1 MVIHGSYSPITS
13 HLTLA
18 LHLMT
23 HDNTLLNLWSSGS
36 SVPPV
41 AVSPWPPPPPR
52 RRTRSWPGWATSAPG
67 SGRWSSSRGCS
78 AHPPSAMSWSWHSW
92 MLRWIFR
99 KNGWIWTIP
108 IAQTL
113 LWRQCWTIPIN
124 LCRFPSGAGGRVSC
138 RTCPWL
144 CGGTSAGRA
153 RRGARWAVIGQHVT
167 ILPSDWSRCWTW
179 TGTRWRPTR
188 CRSWS
193 PGPARGSA
201 TAGSGTRTP
210 FRPPSPGELWL
221 VDIMLISDWS
231 TISSDF
237 DLVCGRDYLT
247 SLAQERSDFW
257 QC

>member
-92 MLRWIFR
+92 MLRWIFQ
-99 KNGWIWTIP
+99 KNGWILTTP
-108 IAQTL
+108 IARPYYDVIVGQSL
-113 LWRQCWTIPIN
+113 LIC
-124 LCRFPSGAGGRVSC
+124 AGFQVVPAAASAAEHVRGCVEEHQR
-138 RTCPWL
+138 
-144 CGGTSAGRA
+144 AGRGGV
-153 RRGARWAVIGQHVT
+153 R
-167 ILPSDWSRCWTW
+167 
-179 TGTRWRPTR
+179 
-188 CRSWS
+188 
-193 PGPARGSA
+193 
-201 TAGSGTRTP
+201 
-210 FRPPSPGELWL
+210 GELWL
-221 VDIMLISDWS
+221 VNTWQYSPLIGPGAGPGLGRGDARHGAAAGARGRHAAVRQLGVGHGHLSGHHHQVSCDWW
-231 TISSDF
+231 T
-237 DLVCGRDYLT
+237 
-247 SLAQERSDFW
+247 
-257 QC
+257 